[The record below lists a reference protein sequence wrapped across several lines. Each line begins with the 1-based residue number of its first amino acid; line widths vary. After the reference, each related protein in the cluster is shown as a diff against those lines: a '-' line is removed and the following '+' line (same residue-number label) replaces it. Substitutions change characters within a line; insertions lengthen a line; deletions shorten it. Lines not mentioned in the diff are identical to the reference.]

1 MVGEP
6 LSELLA
12 VIIANAHAFGPR
24 KVTRPLD
31 DWPVSFGSNLETVPR
46 AAIDAVESGLL
57 SQDPAAS
64 QMGLSVQRGWRD
76 VTLRRSRE
84 KQANSAA

>member
-24 KVTRPLD
+24 KVTRLLD
-31 DWPVSFGSNLETVPR
+31 DRLVSFGSSLETVLR
-46 AAIDAVESGLL
+46 AAIWSGGIRAV

-64 QMGLSVQRGWRD
+64 QMGLSVQRGWWGQE
-76 VTLRRSRE
+76 LRRSRE
-84 KQANSAA
+84 KQTNSAA